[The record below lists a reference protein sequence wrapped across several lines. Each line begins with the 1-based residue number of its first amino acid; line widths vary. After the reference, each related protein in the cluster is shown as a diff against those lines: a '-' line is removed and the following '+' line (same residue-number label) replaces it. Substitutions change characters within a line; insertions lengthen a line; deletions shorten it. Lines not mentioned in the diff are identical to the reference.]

1 MAEQGPGSTQPKNLG
16 TCVELDGPGVRIA
29 RRRRRPDHQR
39 RRRQV
44 NELLTRQDA
53 GLNTSRDLTGRRA
66 IIFVDVRLKAPVCAR
81 LWPAASPDDARRF
94 LALVP

>member
-1 MAEQGPGSTQPKNLG
+1 MAEQGPGSTQPKILG

-53 GLNTSRDLTGRRA
+53 
-66 IIFVDVRLKAPVCAR
+66 V
-81 LWPAASPDDARRF
+81 
-94 LALVP
+94 